1 MFLEAIVHTG
11 KTPSQ
16 LLSELH
22 QIAGPH
28 VFRRIDLEFPAQRS
42 VEIRDALVNAQPDSL
57 GGLRVESEDRR
68 DGVKYHL
75 AGGAWAAARLSG
87 TEPLVRLYAEAP
99 NDAMLTAILADLRAL
114 LAL

>member
-1 MFLEAIVHTG
+1 M
-11 KTPSQ
+11 
-16 LLSELH
+16 
-22 QIAGPH
+22 
-28 VFRRIDLEFPAQRS
+28 RI
-42 VEIRDALVNAQPDSL
+42 
-57 GGLRVESEDRR
+57 ESEDRR

-99 NDAMLTAILADLRAL
+99 NHASLTAILADLRTL

>member
-1 MFLEAIVHTG
+1 M
-11 KTPSQ
+11 
-16 LLSELH
+16 
-22 QIAGPH
+22 AGPH
-28 VFRRIDLEFPAQRS
+28 VFRRIDLEFPAQRGS
-42 VEIRDALVNAQPDSL
+42 EIRDALENARPNAL
-57 GGLRVESEDRR
+57 GAMRIESEDRR

-99 NDAMLTAILADLRAL
+99 NDASLTAILADLRTL

>member
-1 MFLEAIVHTG
+1 MFLEAVVHSG

-22 QIAGPH
+22 RIAGPH
-28 VFRRIDLEFPAQRS
+28 VFRRIDLEFHAQRS
-42 VEIRDALVNAQPDSL
+42 AEIRDALANAQPDSL

-68 DGVKYHL
+68 DGVKYNL

-87 TEPLVRLYAEAP
+87 TEPLVRLYAEAT
-99 NDAMLTAILADLRAL
+99 DETALTAILADLQSL
-114 LAL
+114 LAV